1 MDYRKEH
8 ISSIFLFLFSVFIC
22 FFSYRISIGSLRA
35 PCSGFFPFF
44 LGVILG
50 LLSILNFASSMK
62 QKKAASEKLA
72 TLESGIIWKNI
83 FVALAILFLY
93 PLLLNVLGFLLVSFL
108 FGAVFLRVIEP
119 QRWSVV
125 FGVAAAMA
133 LAFFLIFQYWLNI
146 LFPTGIFRI

>member
-1 MDYRKEH
+1 
-8 ISSIFLFLFSVFIC
+8 
-22 FFSYRISIGSLRA
+22 
-35 PCSGFFPFF
+35 
-44 LGVILG
+44 
-50 LLSILNFASSMK
+50 MK